1 MTEPIHDNQQRG
13 RFELDVSGQTVFANY
28 RRQGPML
35 AITYVEAP
43 VPLRGKGW
51 SDKLM
56 HGIAALARQEGRK
69 IVPLCGYASTW
80 LRSKKQ
86 YRDLL
91 A

>member
-1 MTEPIHDNQQRG
+1 MTETIRDNTERH
-13 RFELDVSGQTVFANY
+13 RFELDVNGQVVFANY
-28 RRQGPML
+28 RRQGPVL

-43 VPLRGKGW
+43 PPLRGKGW

-56 HGIAALARQEGRK
+56 HAIAETARREERK
-69 IVPLCGYASTW
+69 IAPLCGYASAW
-80 LRSKKQ
+80 LRSKKA

>member
-1 MTEPIHDNQQRG
+1 MSETIHDNAPRH
-13 RFELDVSGQTVFANY
+13 RFELDVGGQVVFANY
-28 RRQGPML
+28 RRQGDVL

-43 VPLRGKGW
+43 PPLRGKGW

-56 HGIAALARQEGRK
+56 HGIAETARAEGRK
-69 IVPLCGYASTW
+69 IAPLCGYASAW
-80 LRSKKQ
+80 MRSKKQ